1 MNGRLT
7 RSNSGPMAAI
17 RPIFTL
23 LALAALGC
31 SSYGGPAEPV
41 AVDGV
46 RLTPQSIQLTAIGAT
61 QQIVATIS
69 PANATDRALTWEST
83 DSTVA
88 SVDASGLVTAR
99 GAGVGI
105 FITAITR
112 DGNHQSSV
120 NVSVVP

>member
-1 MNGRLT
+1 MNERLT
-7 RSNSGPMAAI
+7 ISNVGTAL
-17 RPIFTL
+17 RPILTL
-23 LALAALGC
+23 LAVGALGC
-31 SSYGGPAEPV
+31 SSYGGPAESVP
-41 AVDGV
+41 VDGV

-88 SVDASGLVTAR
+88 SVDAAGLVTAR
-99 GAGVGI
+99 AAGVGI
-105 FITAITR
+105 FITAITH
-112 DGNHQSSV
+112 DGQHQSSV